1 MIVVGIDPDSAR
13 MGFAAYLNKR
23 LVICTTTDIPELI
36 KHHLPAMQ
44 TTESQILFSIE
55 NVLAQNFVYS
65 RNVKQTKG
73 AQGAV
78 SNSIGRCQ
86 QNQAELMRWLDRLE
100 IPYILHKPTGDNWAD
115 NRPFFERI
123 TGWPFESNRDS
134 RSAAYFGWLEAK

>member
-1 MIVVGIDPDSAR
+1 MIIVGIDPDSAR
-13 MGFAAYLNKR
+13 MGFAVYFNKK
-23 LVICTTTDIPELI
+23 LIICTTTDIPELI
-36 KHHLPAMQ
+36 TFHLPAL
-44 TTESQILFSIE
+44 QIQQCTISFSIE
-55 NVLAQNFVYS
+55 NVLAQNFVYA
-65 RNVKQTKG
+65 RNVKKTKG

-123 TGWPFESNRDS
+123 TGWRFESNRDG